1 MCAMAIVTLIK
12 QIQQHPDE
20 LAALL
25 CGVGGDS
32 NGTQMEAA
40 CVVTYSKEVSVN
52 SIPI

>member
-32 NGTQMEAA
+32 GLKWKQH
-40 CVVTYSKEVSVN
+40 V
-52 SIPI
+52 